1 MLFGDRRS
9 LKIMFTNEPNYIQL
23 LQTFPPRPI
32 KSDEDLLA
40 VQDVIDRIVDANQ
53 ITPEQQD
60 YINILG
66 MLVYEYEEKYVSIP
80 DLSGVELLK
89 ALIHEFD
96 LQQKDLV
103 HIFKTESIVSAILN
117 GKRKFTVEHIE
128 KLASFFKLSPSVFFE
143 NYLKRSHFS
152 KNATRQ

>member
-1 MLFGDRRS
+1 VL
-9 LKIMFTNEPNYIQL
+9 
-23 LQTFPPRPI
+23 
-32 KSDEDLLA
+32 
-40 VQDVIDRIVDANQ
+40 DRIVDADE

-66 MLVYEYEEKYVSIP
+66 MLIYEYEEKYVSIP

-89 ALIHEFD
+89 ALIHEFN

-103 HIFKTESIVSAILN
+103 PIFKTESIVSAILN

-128 KLASFFKLSPSVFFE
+128 KLANFFHLSPSVFF
-143 NYLKRSHFS
+143 KG
-152 KNATRQ
+152 

>member
-1 MLFGDRRS
+1 MGKVS
-9 LKIMFTNEPNYIQL
+9 TL

-32 KSDEDLLA
+32 KSEKDLHA
-40 VQDVIDRIVDANQ
+40 VQEVIDRIVDADEM
-53 ITPEQQD
+53 TPEQQD

-66 MLVYEYEEKYVSIP
+66 MLIYEYEEKYVSIP

-103 HIFKTESIVSAILN
+103 PIFKTESIVSAILN
-117 GKRKFTVEHIE
+117 RKRKFTVEHIE
-128 KLASFFKLSPSVFFE
+128 KLANFFHLSPSVFF
-143 NYLKRSHFS
+143 KG
-152 KNATRQ
+152 